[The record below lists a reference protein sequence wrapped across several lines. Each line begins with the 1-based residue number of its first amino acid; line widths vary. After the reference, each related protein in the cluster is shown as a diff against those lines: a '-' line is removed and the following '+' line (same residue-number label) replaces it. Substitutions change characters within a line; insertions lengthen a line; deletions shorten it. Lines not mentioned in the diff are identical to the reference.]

1 MDEVIERALQTDRLI
16 DITTTGR
23 KSGNPH
29 RIEIAFHYLDEVVY
43 ISGLPG
49 KRDWYA
55 NMVANPEFT
64 FHLKQS
70 VQADIPAKATPV
82 LADAPR
88 REILTRILQK
98 WGRQQELESFMENS
112 PLVEVQLHDVDLTI

>member
-29 RIEIAFHYLDEVVY
+29 QIEIAFHYLDEVVY

-82 LADAPR
+82 LADASR
-88 REILTRILQK
+88 REILARIVQK
-98 WGRQQELESFMENS
+98 WDRQQELESFLQNS
-112 PLVEVQLHDVDLTI
+112 PLVEVQLDDVGMTR

>member
-55 NMVANPEFT
+55 NLVANPEFT

-70 VQADIPAKATPV
+70 FEADIPAKATPV
-82 LADAPR
+82 LADASR
-88 REILTRILQK
+88 REILARIVQK
-98 WGRQQELESFMENS
+98 WGRQRELEAFVENS
-112 PLVEVQLHDVDLTI
+112 PLVEVQLDDVGMTR

>member
-1 MDEVIERALQTDRLI
+1 MDEVIERALQTDRLV

-49 KRDWYA
+49 NRDWYA
-55 NMVANPEFT
+55 NMVANPEIT

-70 VQADIPAKATPV
+70 LQADIPATATPV
-82 LADAPR
+82 LDEAPR
-88 REILTRILQK
+88 REILAKIVQK
-98 WGRQQELESFMENS
+98 WDRQDELEKFMKSS
-112 PLVEVQLHDVDLTI
+112 PLVKVQLNAGD